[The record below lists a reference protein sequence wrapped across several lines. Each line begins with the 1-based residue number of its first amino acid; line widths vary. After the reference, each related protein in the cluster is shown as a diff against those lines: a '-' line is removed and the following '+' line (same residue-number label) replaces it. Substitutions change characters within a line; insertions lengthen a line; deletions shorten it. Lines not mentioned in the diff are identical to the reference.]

1 MAKVVVDYFKREEKE
16 IEIPDE
22 HYTFW
27 ASDYPETE
35 TKEYLKLSKEAW
47 DFIKKAC
54 PEAVTIYGDSTI
66 DILSVEK

>member
-1 MAKVVVDYFKREEKE
+1 MAKITVNYLKLEEKE

-22 HYTFW
+22 HYSFW
-27 ASDYPETE
+27 ASDDDFDS
-35 TKEYLKLSKEAW
+35 KLGLEAW

>member
-1 MAKVVVDYFKREEKE
+1 MAKITVNYLKLEEKE

-22 HYTFW
+22 HYAFW
-27 ASDYPETE
+27 ASDDDFDS
-35 TKEYLKLSKEAW
+35 KLGLEAW